1 MTWNEVPVM
10 EQNGIIVAYEVEYNQ
25 TTFTSVDKSQL
36 KSLTDLHVT
45 LSGLEENTEYTVRV
59 RAYTAPGPGP
69 FSNAAT
75 SITNQSSK

>member
-69 FSNAAT
+69 FSYAAT